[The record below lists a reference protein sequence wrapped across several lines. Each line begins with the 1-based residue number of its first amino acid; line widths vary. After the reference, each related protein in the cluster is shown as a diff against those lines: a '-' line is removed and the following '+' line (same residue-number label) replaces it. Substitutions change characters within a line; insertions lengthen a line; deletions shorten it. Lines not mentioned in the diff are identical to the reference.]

1 MSGRGRG
8 RFGCSVE
15 RSARVRGVARRA
27 RVGWPVAQGVAVRG
41 ASGWRERGWGG
52 RNTGRAA
59 ALLCRRSQ
67 GLWVRAFLAARTGNG
82 RQIREEIRGL
92 VGPTCKGEKRKGR
105 VGSRGEGL
113 RKLAG
118 LLGRVGR

>member
-1 MSGRGRG
+1 
-8 RFGCSVE
+8 
-15 RSARVRGVARRA
+15 VR
-27 RVGWPVAQGVAVRG
+27 
-41 ASGWRERGWGG
+41 
-52 RNTGRAA
+52 T
-59 ALLCRRSQ
+59 
-67 GLWVRAFLAARTGNG
+67 FLAARTGNR

-92 VGPTCKGEKRKGR
+92 VGPTCKGEKRQGR